1 MGQRKTRGECGTGV
15 GAQRPLECWSWW
27 DTNTESFTSSKAKQ
41 TADRTWPGQIDTL
54 MRFTDEK
61 RGRGGD
67 NSFPSQRFAKCIL
80 TCEVRPKPIYAP
92 NHSWRIT
99 SVIRL
104 TRGPKKT
111 SQVLS
116 DWPIHK
122 SPLKEFSQMAIIK
135 GRGRAKRLTSLLS
148 SGHFIAMAVNWG

>member
-1 MGQRKTRGECGTGV
+1 METSGQRSLSFPNLRIAKSSATIFDPPCTSWGKGKQEANVGLGLGRNDPSNVEVGET
-15 GAQRPLECWSWW
+15 Q
-27 DTNTESFTSSKAKQ
+27 TQSFTSSKAKQ

-92 NHSWRIT
+92 NHS
-99 SVIRL
+99 
-104 TRGPKKT
+104 
-111 SQVLS
+111 
-116 DWPIHK
+116 
-122 SPLKEFSQMAIIK
+122 
-135 GRGRAKRLTSLLS
+135 
-148 SGHFIAMAVNWG
+148 